1 MRLKKGNQVFLLLFL
16 MGICMLTGCKSMSP
30 VEENTDIEVQ
40 IEAVYEEKTESPT
53 EEETTDESEYF
64 STPEE
69 IAELGLPEDMLAYW
83 MVLNS
88 KQPFISTDE
97 GNQEFYWN
105 EYYWCLGN
113 PVGRHQADYFM
124 IIDMNGDGANEIVL
138 YCSPES
144 TQVLHYEDGAVYSYQ
159 FVFRGMK
166 RIHTN
171 GIYEGSDGAAS
182 TSYYCLTELNKD
194 GYTKEM
200 LAKMDDDYYEVEGV
214 EVTQEEFSNY
224 VESIE
229 AIELAMEFEFT
240 EDMLDT
246 CLLGNLSAEELSVV
260 KHASIREMGE
270 IDMNDLIEKEEIQAY
285 RAVLLSEESFISVT
299 DDNGEYYLNNYH
311 LWKGEYSEDFQIRYY
326 STVDMNQDGIYEL
339 VLTAWGTTQIMHYE
353 AGKVYS
359 YQFDYDEIG
368 TIANDGVFMRM
379 SPYDYGYR
387 KIVSFEK
394 DGCVIEVVDNHE
406 DINDDRI
413 RYYFFTPE
421 TEYSEYKLLDVIVY
435 DNE

>member
-1 MRLKKGNQVFLLLFL
+1 MRLKKGNQAFLLFVFL
-16 MGICMLTGCKSMSP
+16 GSCMLTGCNFMSF

-40 IEAVYEEKTESPT
+40 TEVDYEEKTESST
-53 EEETTDESEYF
+53 VEGITDASEYF

-69 IAELGLPEDMLAYW
+69 IEELGLPEDMLAYW
-83 MVLNS
+83 MVLNN

-124 IIDMNGDGANEIVL
+124 IVDMNSDGANEIVL

-166 RIHTN
+166 RIYTN

-200 LAKMDDDYYEVEGV
+200 LAKMDDAYYEVKGV
-214 EVTQEEFSNY
+214 EVTQEEFNDY
-224 VESIE
+224 VKSIE
-229 AIELAMEFEFT
+229 AMELATVFEFT
-240 EDMLDT
+240 EDMLDV
-246 CLLGNLSAEELSVV
+246 CLLDNLSTEELSVV
-260 KHASIREMGE
+260 KHASIKEME
-270 IDMNDLIEKEEIQAY
+270 EKERNDLLEKEEIQAY
-285 RAVLLSEESFISVT
+285 RAVLLGEKSFISVT
-299 DDNGEYYLNNYH
+299 DDKGEYYLNDYH
-311 LWKGEYSEDFQIRYY
+311 LWWGEYREDFQIRYY
-326 STVDMNQDGIYEL
+326 SIVDMNQDGICEL
-339 VLTAWGTTQIMHYE
+339 VLTAWNTTQIMHYKDGE
-353 AGKVYS
+353 VHS

-368 TIANDGVFMRM
+368 AIANDGVFMRM
-379 SPYDYGYR
+379 PSYDYG
-387 KIVSFEK
+387 KIVSFET
-394 DGCVIEVVDNHE
+394 DGCVIETVDNH
-406 DINDDRI
+406 DNINDDRI
-413 RYYFFTPE
+413 RYYFY
-421 TEYSEYKLLDVIVY
+421 TEDAIHQWK
-435 DNE
+435 